1 MGSYMVEFVV
11 HICLAYIL
19 VIKYGLGVQGIAYV
33 TSIDYILRFIV
44 LQMFIYYSRFQ
55 PMLISILDRD
65 SRVNLG
71 SQLKLSI
78 KSFLMGYW
86 MHRSYQMFSVITM
99 FMGRADVIA
108 A

>member
-1 MGSYMVEFVV
+1 MGSYIVEFVL
-11 HICLAYIL
+11 HLTLAYITVVVYNMGIL
-19 VIKYGLGVQGIAYV
+19 GIALV
-33 TSIDYILRFIV
+33 TSFDYFLRFFV
-44 LQMFIYYSRFQ
+44 LQIFIYYSRFQ
-55 PMLISILDRD
+55 ANLISILDPE
-65 SRVNLG
+65 SRKNLP

-99 FMGRADVIA
+99 FMPSDVIA